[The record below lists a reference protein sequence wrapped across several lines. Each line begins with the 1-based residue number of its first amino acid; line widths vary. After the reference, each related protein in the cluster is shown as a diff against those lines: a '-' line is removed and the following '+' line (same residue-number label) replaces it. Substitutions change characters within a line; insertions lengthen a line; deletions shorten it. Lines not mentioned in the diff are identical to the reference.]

1 MNDYSLE
8 ILAAVRGDVESAHPG
23 CTVTT
28 SAITSEDASLP
39 ALWLA
44 FTFPGE
50 YAADSS
56 GEAWTGTV
64 VDAQAYSGT
73 SEREARAIISTV
85 DSCLRRMGFRRSN
98 YTQVPNA
105 DPSVR
110 RIAAKWRARVDR
122 DGNVAAW

>member
-1 MNDYSLE
+1 MNDYSVE
-8 ILAAVRGDVESAHPG
+8 VFDAVRRAVGETHPG
-23 CTVTT
+23 CLCTT
-28 SAITSEDASLP
+28 GQLVSEDARLP
-39 ALWLA
+39 ALWMA

-73 SEREARAIISTV
+73 SEREARSIISTV

-105 DPSVR
+105 DPAVR

-122 DGNVAAW
+122 GGNVAAW